1 MNLDQLPSVDDMAGA
16 LESGRRRLARVD
28 LDGFQES
35 ARSAARTAL
44 PHRWSRP
51 KPRPRWPIVG
61 AVLVIGT
68 VIVGLLFLLPT
79 MRRTAAS
86 EGGTER
92 SESGREPGTRPDVVP
107 ESTTEDWAK
116 DNFAPLADR
125 DVAPATMKEMID
137 A

>member
-35 ARSAARTAL
+35 ARSAARAAL

-68 VIVGLLFLLPT
+68 VIVGLLFLLP
-79 MRRTAAS
+79 RRTAAS
-86 EGGTER
+86 GGSTER
-92 SESGREPGTRPDVVP
+92 SESERGPGALPDVVP

-116 DNFAPLADR
+116 GNFAPLADR
-125 DVAPATMKEMID
+125 EVAAATMKEMID